1 MGVLTPPLICLWEYG
16 QDSNSSWAVETLS
29 QKTKTKQNKNKQMTK
44 KKERKKKEGRKEGR
58 KEERKKGK
66 KEERK
71 KERKKFPSLLLNPLI
86 LWQPGELA
94 LRS

>member
-44 KKERKKKEGRKEGR
+44 KKKERKRKEGKKEGRKKGR
-58 KEERKKGK
+58 KEKRKKG
-66 KEERK
+66 RK
-71 KERKKFPSLLLNPLI
+71 KERNSLPSSSTLSFCGSLVSWP
-86 LWQPGELA
+86 
-94 LRS
+94 